1 MKWIVFVL
9 FFIMCG
15 VSWFVLLTN
24 EKIDSLEMVMWLLA
38 SALASAVAAFIISWI
53 LKQSK

>member
-38 SALASAVAAFIISWI
+38 SALASAVAAFIIAWI
-53 LKQSK
+53 LKQSE

>member
-15 VSWFVLLTN
+15 VSWFVLLPN
-24 EKIDSLEMVMWLLA
+24 EKMDSLEMVMWLLA
-38 SALASAVAAFIISWI
+38 SALASAVAAFIIAWI

>member
-15 VSWFVLLTN
+15 ASWVVLFTN
-24 EKIDSLEMVMWLLA
+24 GSMNSLEMVTWLLV
-38 SALASAVAAFIISWI
+38 SALASAVTAFIISWI
-53 LKQSK
+53 LKQNK